1 MQSKPTNITENFFK
15 VSLSLIAWFAI
26 ILQLYLTKGSFF
38 NFISYFT
45 ILSNILVAISLTS
58 SLFFPKTIFGKYF
71 SSVKVQSAIALYIFI
86 VGLVYNLVL
95 RGIWSPTGWQ
105 LVVDNLL
112 HVAVPV
118 LYVVYWLIYIPKGA
132 LNWVDGLMW
141 AYSPLAYLI
150 YSLIRGHFVG
160 WYPYPFLDVNKI
172 GYQKVL
178 INSGFMV
185 IAFFVVGLFMI
196 AFNKLAKKSS
206 PKI

>member
-1 MQSKPTNITENFFK
+1 MQSKTINPTEKFFK
-15 VSLSLIAWFAI
+15 AFISLIAWLAI
-26 ILQLYLTKGSFF
+26 ILQLYLTNGSFF

-45 ILSNILVAISLTS
+45 ILSNILVAGSLTF
-58 SLFFPKTIFGKYF
+58 SLFLSKTSPGKYF

-86 VGLVYNLVL
+86 VGLVYNLIL

-112 HVAVPV
+112 HVAVPI
-118 LYVVYWLIYIPKGA
+118 LYVVYWLIYVPKGI
-132 LNWVDGLMW
+132 LNWADGLIW
-141 AYSPLAYLI
+141 AYFPLVYLI

-178 INSGFMV
+178 TNSGLMV
-185 IAFFVVGLFMI
+185 IAFFAVGLILI
-196 AFNKLAKKSS
+196 AFNKLAKKSHS
-206 PKI
+206 TI

>member
-1 MQSKPTNITENFFK
+1 MQNKPTNPIEKFFK
-15 VSLSLIAWFAI
+15 AFLSLITWFAI
-26 ILQLYLTKGSFF
+26 ILQLYLTNGSFF

-45 ILSNILVAISLTS
+45 ILSNILVALSLTS
-58 SLFFPKTIFGKYF
+58 SLFFPNTTLGKYF
-71 SSVKVQSAIALYIFI
+71 SLVKVQSAIALYIFI

-118 LYVVYWLIYIPKGA
+118 VYVVYWLIYIPKGL
-132 LNWVDGLMW
+132 LNWVDGLVW
-141 AYSPLAYLI
+141 AYFPLAYLI
-150 YSLIRGHFVG
+150 YSLIRGHVVG

-196 AFNKLAKKSS
+196 AFNKLTKKNKST
-206 PKI
+206 I